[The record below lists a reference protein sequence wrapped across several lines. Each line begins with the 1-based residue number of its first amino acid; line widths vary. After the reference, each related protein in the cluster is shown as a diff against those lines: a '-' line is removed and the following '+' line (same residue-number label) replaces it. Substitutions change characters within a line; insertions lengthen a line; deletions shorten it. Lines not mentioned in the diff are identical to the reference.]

1 MMSNDKKPAPD
12 RISEKPYGNA
22 GGMIHISRGKYIG
35 QEEVKDRLYVLQVKY
50 SRCIFSH
57 ETALFLHGF
66 TAAPEVITVT
76 CPQGYNVT
84 SLKDEKVI
92 IKKVI
97 PANYSSDIEECRTA
111 FGNPVRVYSIERTLC
126 DILRGSG
133 TELSVI
139 SAAMKKY
146 VAMENRKPEKLLE
159 IADRL
164 RVRPKVLRYLEV
176 LL

>member
-1 MMSNDKKPAPD
+1 M
-12 RISEKPYGNA
+12 SEKKMSSCFTEIKGNIKTT
-22 GGMIHISRGKYIG
+22 GSIHISRGKYI
-35 QEEVKDRLYVLQVKY
+35 EASEAKDKLYALQIQY
-50 SRCIFSH
+50 SRCIYSH

-66 TAAPEVITVT
+66 SGAPKEITVT
-76 CPQGYNVT
+76 CPQGYNVQ
-84 SLKDEKVI
+84 SLKKKGIV

-97 PANYSSDIEECRTA
+97 LTNYGSDIEECKTP

-133 TELSVI
+133 SELSVI
-139 SAAMKKY
+139 NSAMKRY
-146 VAMENRKPEKLLE
+146 AALENRNPEKLLE

-164 RVRPKVLRYLEV
+164 HVRPKVLRYMEV